1 LTKLNQTEIHVKKY
15 LLSILFLAAT
25 LGAWTSAAAAPIV
38 LTGST
43 YTVYIA
49 GSESGLVVNGR
60 TRFDT
65 IPEFAFSDDNRLLV
79 TLSESETALGAGQ
92 SRIRLSISANG
103 DFFQAANEAAILG
116 VGVVGEGLNLLT
128 QVSLNSAEITL
139 YNTAGQVLL
148 SSGDLVD
155 DVSNPNPWDG
165 FFPAPGNAF
174 SIAGAGGIGTSMI
187 TFDFIVTELGGEVPE
202 PGTVALG
209 LIGLAG
215 AFAAR
220 RRQRKTPAS
229 I

>member
-1 LTKLNQTEIHVKKY
+1 MKKH
-15 LLSILFLAAT
+15 LLSILLLITT
-25 LGAWTSAAAAPIV
+25 LGAWTSAGAAPVV
-38 LTGST
+38 LAGSS

-49 GSESGLVVNGR
+49 GTESGLVVNGLTTFDM
-60 TRFDT
+60 TR
-65 IPEFAFSDDNRLLV
+65 EFAFSNDDRLLL

-103 DFFQAANEAAILG
+103 ELFRFPSETAILG
-116 VGVVGEGLNLLT
+116 IGVDGDGLNLLT
-128 QVSLNSAEITL
+128 QVALNNAEITL
-139 YNTAGQVLL
+139 YNPTGQALL
-148 SSGDLVD
+148 SSGNLVSG
-155 DVSNPNPWDG
+155 VPNPNPWDG

-174 SIAGAGGIGTSMI
+174 GIAEAGGIGASMI

-202 PGTVALG
+202 PGTVVLG

-220 RRQRKTPAS
+220 RRPRKTPAS

>member
-1 LTKLNQTEIHVKKY
+1 MKKY

-25 LGAWTSAAAAPIV
+25 LGAWTSATAAPIV

-43 YTVYIA
+43 YSVYI
-49 GSESGLVVNGR
+49 GGTESGLLVNGV
-60 TRFDT
+60 TLFDT
-65 IPEFAFSDDNRLLV
+65 LPQFALSDDSRLLL
-79 TLSESETALGAGQ
+79 TLTESETALGGGQ

-103 DFFQAANEAAILG
+103 ELFRVANETAILG
-116 VGVVGEGLNLLT
+116 IGVDGNGLDLLT
-128 QVSLNSAEITL
+128 QVALNNAEITL
-139 YNTAGQVLL
+139 YNTVGQVLL
-148 SSGDLVD
+148 SSGNLVG
-155 DVSNPNPWDG
+155 DVPNPNPWDG

-174 SIAGAGGIGTSMI
+174 GIAAAGGIGASMI
-187 TFDFIVTELGGEVPE
+187 TFDFLVTELGGEVPE

-220 RRQRKTPAS
+220 RRPRNTAAS